1 MNNRIDTVARVRQLA
16 AARNIPLSRLT
27 KECGINHSTLS
38 IARAR
43 GCQLQV
49 DTIYKIC
56 DLLQITI
63 ADFFTVAEE
72 QKEIAPTDM
81 PSFRIRD
88 AVGEYLE
95 G

>member
-16 AARNIPLSRLT
+16 ADRNIPISRLT

-38 IARAR
+38 MARAR
-43 GCQLQV
+43 GGQLQV

-63 ADFFTVAEE
+63 AEFFTMPEE
-72 QKEIAPTDM
+72 QDDDSQVACIPVHIHRAAT
-81 PSFRIRD
+81 S
-88 AVGEYLE
+88 A
-95 G
+95 